1 MVIHILNN
9 LHLCK
14 SFWKF
19 TFEGGA
25 LSKQEVTTPK
35 GSFSEE
41 KQVKLRRGLK
51 VASKAPERKS
61 LTFVLGKREPQC
73 KQARTKIN

>member
-51 VASKAPERKS
+51 GASEAPKRNR
-61 LTFVLGKREPQC
+61 LTFVLCKREPQC
-73 KQARTKIN
+73 KQAKSN